1 MIVKQADVAVTDLGK
16 GVSRRILASDGT
28 LMTVQFTFEKDAVGT
43 PHSHPHEQIGYV
55 VKGRFQAT
63 VGDDSTIIDVGDS
76 YYVPSSV
83 VHGVVAL
90 EDGILLDVFTPQRE
104 DFLKT
109 S

>member
-1 MIVKQADVAVTDLGK
+1 MIAKQNAVTVTDLGK
-16 GVSRRILASDGT
+16 GVTRKILALGGA
-28 LMTVQFTFEKDAVGT
+28 MMAVEFTFEKDAVGT

-63 VGDDSTIIDVGDS
+63 VGDDSTIIEVGDS
-76 YYVPSSV
+76 YHVPSNI

-104 DFLKT
+104 DFL
-109 S
+109 